1 MVRVKICGITNIE
14 DAFLAMKLGAH
25 AIGFV
30 FAESPRK
37 IELKNAQRIAESLPP
52 FVSRVGVFV
61 DEEIE
66 RVKEIARLCDLD
78 VLQLHGEEEPSYCQA
93 FRQKVIKAIRVKN
106 HSSLEKISKYK
117 VDAFLLDTY
126 VENLSGGTGKRF
138 DWEIAC
144 KAKKYGNIVLS
155 GGLDSTNISEAVE
168 MVQPYAVDVS
178 SGVEIIP
185 GKKDPKKME
194 SFFRAIAIK

>member
-1 MVRVKICGITNIE
+1 
-14 DAFLAMKLGAH
+14 
-25 AIGFV
+25 
-30 FAESPRK
+30 
-37 IELKNAQRIAESLPP
+37 
-52 FVSRVGVFV
+52 
-61 DEEIE
+61 
-66 RVKEIARLCDLD
+66 LD